1 MRFFALAACMVLLSS
16 SAVFARPS
24 ERDVRVLRQSAAVLV
39 NDHPD
44 LAKRLRRDADVEA
57 NENER
62 EESAEQRSERRE
74 GHELTDV
81 KEAADALQN
90 TRPDLA
96 KRLRRFAQE
105 ETARQKK
112 GWTERSERH
121 ENERD

>member
-24 ERDVRVLRQSAAVLV
+24 ERDVRVLRRSAAVLV

-44 LAKRLRRDADVEA
+44 LAKRLRRDADNASTQKEQ
-57 NENER
+57 
-62 EESAEQRSERRE
+62 SAEEQSERAE

-81 KEAADALQN
+81 NEAADALQE